1 MFQGEHLHGEI
12 LKGNIMKKLLCILI
26 LIFSTVSFADTKDTI
41 DTKEIKLSFNE
52 SIKNDTKLSFN
63 GSIRNDAAAMIHSSD
78 TMSNLNTSRFS
89 IADILET
96 KLIAQ
101 AKTKDWK
108 FYADGRFFL
117 NYSSIA
123 NQYPKLEDA
132 KLMRAIMRVFSEAG
146 DFTIGKT
153 YINFGTKGLFNPFE
167 FDKTISTTDLT
178 YDKSGLI
185 ALEYVLNVD
194 DVFQLKA
201 YGGMEQNDVA
211 IPAQYKGGM
220 SLQRTVLSFD
230 FGAVANRMGTDRS
243 VFGAYFKGDIE
254 IGING
259 SYAFHANDAF
269 NTFFHEI
276 TAGIDYSFLS
286 GKLITTLSF
295 YYNSAGAGNTSE
307 YNRLPASQ
315 DSYFSAK
322 YYLYGNITGKIDE
335 FTSVA
340 LDIFANMVDFSV
352 LVAPTASFI
361 IVNGLT
367 LTVGVYVP
375 IGWGNK
381 EFSFDY
387 MGYTTFLVR
396 LEGKF

>member
-1 MFQGEHLHGEI
+1 M
-12 LKGNIMKKLLCILI
+12 NKLFCILI
-26 LIFSTVSFADTKDTI
+26 LFISTAAFADTKDS
-41 DTKEIKLSFNE
+41 K
-52 SIKNDTKLSFN
+52 DTKLSFN
-63 GSIRNDAAAMIHSSD
+63 GSIRNDAAATVQSSD
-78 TMSNLNTSRFS
+78 TMSSFNASRFTV
-89 IADILET
+89 ADILET
-96 KLIAQ
+96 KLVAQ
-101 AKTKDWK
+101 AKAKDWK

-117 NYSSIA
+117 YYSTIP
-123 NQYPKLEDA
+123 NQLPKLVDA
-132 KLMRAIMRVFSEAG
+132 KLMRAFMRIFSDVG

-153 YINFGTKGLFNPFE
+153 YVNFGIKGLFNPFE

-185 ALEYVLNVD
+185 ALEYVLNID

-201 YGGMEQNDVA
+201 YGGMEQNDIS
-211 IPAQYKGGM
+211 IPAQYKGGI
-220 SLQRTVLSFD
+220 SLQGTVKSFD
-230 FGAVANRMGTDRS
+230 FGLVANRLGSDRNI
-243 VFGAYFKGDIE
+243 FGAYFKGDIE

-259 SYAFHANDAF
+259 SYAFHSNDDF
-269 NTFFHEI
+269 NSFFHEV

-286 GKLITTLSF
+286 GNLITTLSF
-295 YYNSAGAGNTSE
+295 YFNSEGAASSSE
-307 YNRLPASQ
+307 YSRAPIIGTLLPASQ

-335 FTSVA
+335 FTSVG
-340 LDIFANMVDFSV
+340 LDVFANMVDFSV

-387 MGYTTFLVR
+387 MGYTTLLIR
-396 LEGKF
+396 IEGKF